1 MYNLLVVD
9 DDVDILNINQIYF
22 SNIGFNVYTSETAK
36 DAMDIVESIV
46 LDCIILDISL
56 PDIDGYKMCNDIKE
70 KVNIPII
77 FLSNY
82 EHEEEKVRGFLA
94 GGDDYITKPY
104 SLKELELRI
113 YVRMRQYKNIT
124 SVPNVLKFS
133 ALVINVN
140 SRKVTFDGESIDL
153 TTMEFE
159 ILLFLAENKEQVFSK
174 IEIYNQVWK
183 MPDIGDQHT
192 VQVHIA
198 QMRKKI
204 NSLSREHQYIQTVW
218 GKGYKFVP

>member
-82 EHEEEKVRGFLA
+82 EHEEEKVR
-94 GGDDYITKPY
+94 
-104 SLKELELRI
+104 
-113 YVRMRQYKNIT
+113 
-124 SVPNVLKFS
+124 
-133 ALVINVN
+133 
-140 SRKVTFDGESIDL
+140 
-153 TTMEFE
+153 
-159 ILLFLAENKEQVFSK
+159 
-174 IEIYNQVWK
+174 
-183 MPDIGDQHT
+183 
-192 VQVHIA
+192 
-198 QMRKKI
+198 
-204 NSLSREHQYIQTVW
+204 
-218 GKGYKFVP
+218 

>member
-113 YVRMRQYKNIT
+113 YAHMRQYKNIT

>member
-1 MYNLLVVD
+1 MAKILVVED
-9 DDVDILNINQIYF
+9 EKRMQNI
-22 SNIGFNVYTSETAK
+22 
-36 DAMDIVESIV
+36 IVEYMQKGGYT
-46 LDCIILDISL
+46 CITADDGVEALTILKSNNIDLMILDIMMPYL
-56 PDIDGYKMCNDIKE
+56 DGFSVCRVSREMT
-70 KVNIPII
+70 NIPII
-77 FLSNY
+77 ILTAKG
-82 EHEEEKVRGFLA
+82 EEEDKLKGYEYGA
-94 GGDDYITKPY
+94 DDYITKPY

-113 YVRMRQYKNIT
+113 YARMRQYKNIT

>member
-36 DAMDIVESIV
+36 DAMDIVERIV

-94 GGDDYITKPY
+94 GGN
-104 SLKELELRI
+104 LK
-113 YVRMRQYKNIT
+113 YYC
-124 SVPNVLKFS
+124 F
-133 ALVINVN
+133 
-140 SRKVTFDGESIDL
+140 
-153 TTMEFE
+153 
-159 ILLFLAENKEQVFSK
+159 
-174 IEIYNQVWK
+174 
-183 MPDIGDQHT
+183 
-192 VQVHIA
+192 
-198 QMRKKI
+198 
-204 NSLSREHQYIQTVW
+204 
-218 GKGYKFVP
+218 